1 MIGIVEAFAVA
12 AVVITYITIFGLK
25 TINPK
30 KQLDKETRNLIIHV
44 SVMFCISLF
53 FMIYFRM
60 VEHDPGLQKQIMDNV
75 TILPPLQLLSYAG
88 YVAYVSIHLY
98 HRFQDKRKI
107 NRDLLNV
114 VVLVG
119 KVFHVYVIWMIDLI
133 GITITFIAFFIYSN
147 PNPSEKML
155 GSMNVS
161 DIYFLI
167 IVPNLTILSHF
178 LISKRKLQY
187 R

>member
-1 MIGIVEAFAVA
+1 MMGFVESFVVAV
-12 AVVITYITIFGLK
+12 VVITYTTVFGLK

-30 KQLDKETRNLIIHV
+30 KQLDKETRNLVIHV

-60 VEHDPGLQKQIMDNV
+60 VEHDPALQKQIMDNV
-75 TILPPLQLLSYAG
+75 TILSPLQLLSYAG

-107 NRDLLNV
+107 TLELSNV

-119 KVFHVYVIWMIDLI
+119 KVFHVYVIWMVDLI
-133 GITITFIAFFIYSN
+133 GITITFYAFFIYSN
-147 PNPSEKML
+147 PHPSAKML
-155 GSMNVS
+155 GTMNVS
-161 DIYFLI
+161 DVYFLI